1 MRKIAVLDQNT
12 IDKIA
17 AGEVV
22 ERPSSVVKELVE
34 NAIDAGA
41 TAVTVEITDGGK
53 KLIRITDNGAGI
65 EADQIPLAFLRHATS
80 KIEKVEDL
88 EQIASLGFRG
98 EALSSIAAVSQ
109 VELITK
115 TPSAVSGS
123 RYIIEGGVEHSLE
136 ELGAPEGTTFLVRNL
151 FYNTPARSKF
161 LKSDM
166 TEANYIHT
174 LMEQLALSHPE
185 ISFKYIQNRQ
195 VKLHS
200 SGNYSVK
207 DVIYSVYGRDITKA
221 LLDAEFEN
229 DFMKITGFV
238 GKPEIAR
245 GNRSFENYYINGRY
259 VKNNIIT
266 KAIENAYKGFL
277 MQHKFPFVS
286 LQMQMEG
293 NDLDVNV
300 HPAKR
305 EVRFAREQEVYE
317 AVYDTV
323 RRALTGKEM
332 IPKVT
337 LGKYEPVKKEEPVK
351 PSSVPEPFE
360 KKRREQL
367 YGHAEKE
374 IKETGISGDRAY
386 AGAGAFVPEKTKSW
400 MERPAY
406 QSTVKE
412 PSASYS
418 ASHTMETKKPQVF
431 SASEENLFQG
441 TLREKQEEEL
451 KREAETKLPAE
462 ENNELKNTNYIES
475 ENKNSG
481 SERSGPEKERLLL
494 EKTQT
499 KSVDSVEKPMD
510 AACDDHSPEKT
521 EQNPETVIREENGQE
536 LSSSDSEHNSREM
549 TAQEP
554 RQLELFEEK
563 LLAPE
568 SRERIRLVGQI
579 FDTYW
584 LAQFGDNFYIIDQ
597 HAAHEK
603 VYYERLVKSFRE
615 KTVDSQYLNPP
626 LIVTLNLQ
634 EENIL
639 KENQKYFSQFG
650 FEIEE
655 FGGKEY
661 RISAVPATLYGFSE
675 EALFLEMLD
684 QLSGSGEKDALD
696 IFASRLATMACKAA
710 VKGNHAMSAKEAEK
724 LIDELLTLDNP
735 YHCPHGRPTII
746 SMTRTELEKK
756 FKRIV

>member
-161 LKSDM
+161 LKSNM

-266 KAIENAYKGFL
+266 KAIESAYKGFL

-323 RRALTGKEM
+323 RKALMGREM

-337 LGKYEPVKKEEPVK
+337 LGKSEPVKKEEPVK

-367 YGHAEKE
+367 CGHAEKE

-412 PSASYS
+412 PSVSYS
-418 ASHTMETKKPQVF
+418 ASHTTETKKPQVF
-431 SASEENLFQG
+431 SASEEDLFQG

-451 KREAETKLPAE
+451 KRETETKLPAE
-462 ENNELKNTNYIES
+462 ENRELKNTGRS
-475 ENKNSG
+475 QMKNTVPVSQNTNQKKEHWI
-481 SERSGPEKERLLL
+481 SEKE
-494 EKTQT
+494 
-499 KSVDSVEKPMD
+499 KPESGD
-510 AACDDHSPEKT
+510 FLSEPAEITHTSDSPEKT
-521 EQNPETVIREENGQE
+521 AQNLETVISVETEPGISAAE
-536 LSSSDSEHNSREM
+536 SDQNSHEM

-603 VYYERLVKSFRE
+603 VYYERLVKSFQE

-735 YHCPHGRPTII
+735 YRCPHGRPTII

>member
-266 KAIENAYKGFL
+266 KAIESAYKGFL

-323 RRALTGKEM
+323 RKALMGREM

-337 LGKYEPVKKEEPVK
+337 LGKSEPVKKEEPVK

-367 YGHAEKE
+367 CGLAEKE

-412 PSASYS
+412 PSVSYS
-418 ASHTMETKKPQVF
+418 ASHTTETKKPQVF
-431 SASEENLFQG
+431 SASEEDLFQG

-451 KREAETKLPAE
+451 KRETETKLPAE
-462 ENNELKNTNYIES
+462 ENRELKNTGRS
-475 ENKNSG
+475 QMKNTVPVSQNTNQKKEHWI
-481 SERSGPEKERLLL
+481 SEKE
-494 EKTQT
+494 
-499 KSVDSVEKPMD
+499 KPESGD
-510 AACDDHSPEKT
+510 FLSEPAEITHTSDSPEKT
-521 EQNPETVIREENGQE
+521 AQNLETVISVETEPGISAAE
-536 LSSSDSEHNSREM
+536 SDQNSHEM
-549 TAQEP
+549 AEQEP

>member
-115 TPSAVSGS
+115 TSSAVSGS

-323 RRALTGKEM
+323 RRALMGKEM
-332 IPKVT
+332 IPKVSVGRPEPET
-337 LGKYEPVKKEEPVK
+337 KETPVKSV
-351 PSSVPEPFE
+351 SVPEPFE

-367 YGHAEKE
+367 YGHTEKE
-374 IKETGISGDRAY
+374 MQETGISGDRAY

-441 TLREKQEEEL
+441 TLREKLEEEL
-451 KREAETKLPAE
+451 KREAETTLLTEK
-462 ENNELKNTNYIES
+462 NSELKNTGCSQMKNTEPAS
-475 ENKNSG
+475 ENTNQKKEHWIS
-481 SERSGPEKERLLL
+481 EKEKPESGDFLSEPAEVVHTSDSL
-494 EKTQT
+494 EKNARSQKTA
-499 KSVDSVEKPMD
+499 DS
-510 AACDDHSPEKT
+510 AGT
-521 EQNPETVIREENGQE
+521 EPG
-536 LSSSDSEHNSREM
+536 LSSAESDQNSHEM
-549 TAQEP
+549 AEQEP

-568 SRERIRLVGQI
+568 SREHIRLVGQI

>member
-451 KREAETKLPAE
+451 KRETETKLPAE
-462 ENNELKNTNYIES
+462 ENRELKNTGRS
-475 ENKNSG
+475 QMKNTVPVSQNTNQKKEHWI
-481 SERSGPEKERLLL
+481 SEKE
-494 EKTQT
+494 
-499 KSVDSVEKPMD
+499 KPESGD
-510 AACDDHSPEKT
+510 FLSEPAEITHTSDSPEKT
-521 EQNPETVIREENGQE
+521 AQNLETVISVEAEPGISAAE
-536 LSSSDSEHNSREM
+536 SDQNSHEM
-549 TAQEP
+549 AEQEP

>member
-123 RYIIEGGVEHSLE
+123 RYIIEGGMEHSLE

-151 FYNTPARSKF
+151 FYNTPARNKF

-166 TEANYIHT
+166 KDANYIHT

-266 KAIENAYKGFL
+266 KAIESAYKGFL

-332 IPKVT
+332 IPKVSVGRPEPET
-337 LGKYEPVKKEEPVK
+337 KETPVKSV
-351 PSSVPEPFE
+351 SVPEPFE

-367 YGHAEKE
+367 YGHTEKE
-374 IKETGISGDRAY
+374 MQETGISGDRAY
-386 AGAGAFVPEKTKSW
+386 SGAGSFVSKKTKSW

-412 PSASYS
+412 PSVSYS
-418 ASHTMETKKPQVF
+418 ASHTTETKKPQVF
-431 SASEENLFQG
+431 SASEEDLFQG

-451 KREAETKLPAE
+451 KRETETKRLAE
-462 ENNELKNTNYIES
+462 ENRELKNTGCSQMKNTVPVS
-475 ENKNSG
+475 ENTNQKKEHWIS
-481 SERSGPEKERLLL
+481 EKE
-494 EKTQT
+494 
-499 KSVDSVEKPMD
+499 KPESGD
-510 AACDDHSPEKT
+510 FLSEPAEITHTSDSPEKT
-521 EQNPETVIREENGQE
+521 AQNLETVISVETEPGISAAE
-536 LSSSDSEHNSREM
+536 SDQNSHEM
-549 TAQEP
+549 AEQEP

>member
-1 MRKIAVLDQNT
+1 MFIRNGEVTLRRIAVLDQNT

-53 KLIRITDNGAGI
+53 KLIRITDNGSGM
-65 EADQIPLAFLRHATS
+65 EEDQIPLAFLRHATS

-88 EQIASLGFRG
+88 EHIASLGFRG

-115 TPSAVSGS
+115 TPSAISGN
-123 RYIIEGGVEHSLE
+123 RYVIEGGVEHSLE

-161 LKSDM
+161 LKSDT

-185 ISFKYIQNRQ
+185 ISFKYIQNKQ
-195 VKLHS
+195 VKLHT

-207 DVIYSVYGRDITKA
+207 DVIYSVYGRDIAKA
-221 LLDAEFEN
+221 LLEVEQEN
-229 DFMKITGFV
+229 SFMKISGFV

-286 LQMQMEG
+286 LRMEMEG

-305 EVRFAREQEVYE
+305 EVRFAREQEVYD
-317 AVYDTV
+317 AIYDTV
-323 RRALTGKEM
+323 RNALTRREM

-337 LGKYEPVKKEEPVK
+337 LGPEEISRKEDVVK
-351 PSSVPEPFE
+351 SSAVPEPFE
-360 KKRREQL
+360 QKRREQI
-367 YGHAEKE
+367 YGAP
-374 IKETGISGDRAY
+374 IS
-386 AGAGAFVPEKTKSW
+386 
-400 MERPAY
+400 RP
-406 QSTVKE
+406 QPVRES
-412 PSASYS
+412 PASYS
-418 ASHTMETKKPQVF
+418 TMHPAKTEGILSEKNPSPALTP
-431 SASEENLFQG
+431 SEENLFTG
-441 TLREKQEEEL
+441 TLRKNQELDEVKKKVEL
-451 KREAETKLPAE
+451 EQQAKIAEVPAE
-462 ENNELKNTNYIES
+462 KTAPATATIPQETSAIAKPEESKIPDPPTAEESSDAAKPVQSIES
-475 ENKNSG
+475 EA
-481 SERSGPEKERLLL
+481 
-494 EKTQT
+494 Q
-499 KSVDSVEKPMD
+499 
-510 AACDDHSPEKT
+510 T
-521 EQNPETVIREENGQE
+521 EQTSTETP
-536 LSSSDSEHNSREM
+536 S
-549 TAQEP
+549 APAEP
-554 RQLELFEEK
+554 SPAPQKEPAPKQLELFEEK

-568 SRERIRLVGQI
+568 SRNRIRMIGQV

-584 LAQFGDNFYIIDQ
+584 LAEFDDNFYIIDQ

-603 VYYERLVKSFRE
+603 VYYERLVKKFRE
-615 KTVDSQYLNPP
+615 NSIDSQYLTPP
-626 LIVTLNLQ
+626 LIVSLNMQ
-634 EENIL
+634 EEEVLNAN
-639 KENQKYFSQFG
+639 KDYFEQFG
-650 FEIEE
+650 FEIEH
-655 FGGKEY
+655 FGGREY
-661 RISAVPATLYGFSE
+661 CISAVPSNLYGLTE
-675 EALFLEMLD
+675 EELFLEMLD
-684 QLSGSGEKDALD
+684 HLDSDNSKDALD

-710 VKGNHAMSAKEAEK
+710 VKGNNRLSMEEAEK
-724 LIDELLTLDNP
+724 LLDELMTLENP

-746 SMTRTELEKK
+746 SMTKTEMEKK

>member
-53 KLIRITDNGAGI
+53 KLIRITDNGSGM
-65 EADQIPLAFLRHATS
+65 EAEQIPLAFLRHATS

-88 EQIASLGFRG
+88 EHIASLGFRG

-115 TPSAVSGS
+115 TLSSVSGS
-123 RYIIEGGVEHSLE
+123 RYVIEGGQEHSLE

-185 ISFKYIQNRQ
+185 ISFKYIQNKQ
-195 VKLHS
+195 VKLHT

-207 DVIYSVYGRDITKA
+207 DVIYSVYGREIARA
-221 LLDAEFEN
+221 LLEVSQEN
-229 DFMKITGFV
+229 SFMKIEGFV

-266 KAIENAYKGFL
+266 KAIENAYRGFL

-286 LQMQMEG
+286 LRMEMEG

-305 EVRFAREQEVYE
+305 EVRFAREQEVYD

-323 RRALTGKEM
+323 RAALTRREM
-332 IPKVT
+332 IPKVS
-337 LGKYEPVKKEEPVK
+337 VDSSSVKEEKEEKVTRAA
-351 PSSVPEPFE
+351 VPEPFE
-360 KKRREQL
+360 QKRREVL
-367 YGHAEKE
+367 YGARKPVPSEKKPVVSVARE
-374 IKETGISGDRAY
+374 SEAPYR
-386 AGAGAFVPEKTKSW
+386 
-400 MERPAY
+400 
-406 QSTVKE
+406 
-412 PSASYS
+412 PSAIRE
-418 ASHTMETKKPQVF
+418 ETVISEPKVPAF
-431 SASEENLFQG
+431 SKDEEKMFSG
-441 TLREKQEEEL
+441 TLRENQKD
-451 KREAETKLPAE
+451 
-462 ENNELKNTNYIES
+462 
-475 ENKNSG
+475 
-481 SERSGPEKERLLL
+481 
-494 EKTQT
+494 TQT
-499 KSVDSVEKPMD
+499 P
-510 AACDDHSPEKT
+510 P
-521 EQNPETVIREENGQE
+521 Q
-536 LSSSDSEHNSREM
+536 
-549 TAQEP
+549 
-554 RQLELFEEK
+554 QLELFEEK

-568 SRERIRLVGQI
+568 SRSRIELIGQI

-584 LAQFGDNFYIIDQ
+584 LVQFEDNFYIIDQ

-603 VYYERLVKSFRE
+603 VYYERMVKQFRE
-615 KTVDSQYLNPP
+615 HSIDSQYLNPP
-626 LIVTLNLQ
+626 LIVTLSMQ
-634 EENIL
+634 EEEIL
-639 KENQKYFSQFG
+639 KSNLNYFEQFG
-650 FEIEE
+650 FEIEN
-655 FGGKEY
+655 FGGREY
-661 RISAVPATLYGFSE
+661 RISAVPSNLYGLTE
-675 EALFLEMLD
+675 EELFLEMLD
-684 QLSGSGEKDALD
+684 NLASNNSKDALD
-696 IFASRLATMACKAA
+696 IFAARLATMACKAA
-710 VKGNHAMSAKEAEK
+710 VKGNHAMSSQEAEK
-724 LIDELLTLDNP
+724 LIDELLTLENP

-746 SMTRTELEKK
+746 AMTRTELEKK

>member
-53 KLIRITDNGAGI
+53 KLIRITDNGSGM
-65 EADQIPLAFLRHATS
+65 EEEQIPLAFLRHATS

-88 EQIASLGFRG
+88 EHIASLGFRG

-115 TPSAVSGS
+115 TPSAISGN
-123 RYIIEGGVEHSLE
+123 RYVIEGGMEHSLE

-161 LKSDM
+161 LKSDS

-185 ISFKYIQNRQ
+185 ISFKYIQNKQ
-195 VKLHS
+195 VKLHT
-200 SGNYSVK
+200 SGNYSVR
-207 DVIYSVYGRDITKA
+207 DVIYSVYGRDIAKA
-221 LLDAEFEN
+221 LLEVEWEN
-229 DFMKITGFV
+229 SFMKITGFV

-286 LQMQMEG
+286 LRMEMEG

-305 EVRFAREQEVYE
+305 EVRFAREQEVYD

-323 RRALTGKEM
+323 HTALTRREM

-337 LGKYEPVKKEEPVK
+337 LGTDEPVKKEAKETVK
-351 PSSVPEPFE
+351 SAAVPEPFE
-360 KKRREQL
+360 QKRREQIYKAGAARSL
-367 YGHAEKE
+367 VRESPVFTPLEETFFEGTLKKNQELDEAKSRQAAVPPSKPEKKTEKE
-374 IKETGISGDRAY
+374 
-386 AGAGAFVPEKTKSW
+386 
-400 MERPAY
+400 
-406 QSTVKE
+406 
-412 PSASYS
+412 
-418 ASHTMETKKPQVF
+418 
-431 SASEENLFQG
+431 
-441 TLREKQEEEL
+441 
-451 KREAETKLPAE
+451 
-462 ENNELKNTNYIES
+462 
-475 ENKNSG
+475 
-481 SERSGPEKERLLL
+481 PEKEP
-494 EKTQT
+494 E
-499 KSVDSVEKPMD
+499 EKPGIK
-510 AACDDHSPEKT
+510 PEINT
-521 EQNPETVIREENGQE
+521 EIRSEIKPEEKQPELRQPEPE
-536 LSSSDSEHNSREM
+536 LS
-549 TAQEP
+549 EP
-554 RQLELFEEK
+554 KPKQLELFEEK
-563 LLAPE
+563 LLSPQ
-568 SRERIRLVGQI
+568 SRSRIRMIGQV

-584 LAQFGDNFYIIDQ
+584 LAQFEDKFYIIDQ

-603 VYYERLVKSFRE
+603 IYYERLVRKFRE
-615 KTVDSQYLNPP
+615 HSIDSQYLTPP
-626 LIVTLNLQ
+626 LIVSLNMQ
-634 EENIL
+634 EEEVLNA
-639 KENQKYFSQFG
+639 NRDYFEKFG
-650 FEIEE
+650 FEIEH
-655 FGGKEY
+655 FGGREY
-661 RISAVPATLYGFSE
+661 CISAVPSNLYGLTE
-675 EALFLEMLD
+675 EELFLEMLD
-684 QLSGSGEKDALD
+684 QLESDHSKDTLD

-710 VKGNHAMSAKEAEK
+710 VKGNNRLSMEEAEK
-724 LIDELLTLDNP
+724 LLDELITLENP

-746 SMTRTELEKK
+746 SMTKTEMEKK

>member
-266 KAIENAYKGFL
+266 KAIESAYKGFL

-323 RRALTGKEM
+323 RKALMGREM

-337 LGKYEPVKKEEPVK
+337 LGKSEPVKKEEPVK

-367 YGHAEKE
+367 CGHAEKE

-412 PSASYS
+412 PSVSYS
-418 ASHTMETKKPQVF
+418 ASHTTETKKPQVF
-431 SASEENLFQG
+431 SASEEDLFQG

-451 KREAETKLPAE
+451 KRETETKLPAE
-462 ENNELKNTNYIES
+462 ENRELKNTGRS
-475 ENKNSG
+475 QMKNTVPVSQNTNQKKEHWI
-481 SERSGPEKERLLL
+481 SEKE
-494 EKTQT
+494 
-499 KSVDSVEKPMD
+499 KPESGD
-510 AACDDHSPEKT
+510 FLSEPAEITHTSDSPEKT
-521 EQNPETVIREENGQE
+521 AQNLETVISVETEPGISAAE
-536 LSSSDSEHNSREM
+536 SDQNSHEM
-549 TAQEP
+549 AEQEP

-661 RISAVPATLYGFSE
+661 RISALPATLYGFSE

>member
-53 KLIRITDNGAGI
+53 KLIRITDNGSGM
-65 EADQIPLAFLRHATS
+65 EEEQIPLAFLRHATS
-80 KIEKVEDL
+80 KIETGEAL
-88 EQIASLGFRG
+88 EHRASLGFRG

-109 VELITK
+109 GELITK
-115 TPSAVSGS
+115 TPSAISGN
-123 RYIIEGGVEHSLE
+123 RYVIEGGMEHSLE

-161 LKSDM
+161 LKSDS

-185 ISFKYIQNRQ
+185 ISFKYIQNKQ
-195 VKLHS
+195 VKLHT
-200 SGNYSVK
+200 SGNYSVR
-207 DVIYSVYGRDITKA
+207 DVIYSVYGRDIAKA
-221 LLDAEFEN
+221 LLEVEWEN
-229 DFMKITGFV
+229 SFMKITGFV

-286 LQMQMEG
+286 LRMEMEG

-305 EVRFAREQEVYE
+305 EVRFAREQEVYD

-323 RRALTGKEM
+323 HTALTRREM

-337 LGKYEPVKKEEPVK
+337 LGTDEPVKKEAKETVK
-351 PSSVPEPFE
+351 SAAVPEPFE
-360 KKRREQL
+360 QKRREQI
-367 YGHAEKE
+367 YK
-374 IKETGISGDRAY
+374 
-386 AGAGAFVPEKTKSW
+386 AGAARSLVRESPVFTPLEETFFEGTLKKNQELDEAKSRQAAVPPSKPEKK
-400 MERPAY
+400 
-406 QSTVKE
+406 
-412 PSASYS
+412 
-418 ASHTMETKKPQVF
+418 
-431 SASEENLFQG
+431 
-441 TLREKQEEEL
+441 
-451 KREAETKLPAE
+451 
-462 ENNELKNTNYIES
+462 
-475 ENKNSG
+475 
-481 SERSGPEKERLLL
+481 PEKEP
-494 EKTQT
+494 E
-499 KSVDSVEKPMD
+499 EKPGIK
-510 AACDDHSPEKT
+510 PEINT
-521 EQNPETVIREENGQE
+521 EIRSEIKPEEKQPELRQPEPE
-536 LSSSDSEHNSREM
+536 LS
-549 TAQEP
+549 EP
-554 RQLELFEEK
+554 KPKQLELFEEK
-563 LLAPE
+563 LLSPQ
-568 SRERIRLVGQI
+568 SRSRIRMIGQV

-584 LAQFGDNFYIIDQ
+584 LAQFEDKFYIIDQ

-603 VYYERLVKSFRE
+603 IYYERLVRKFRE
-615 KTVDSQYLNPP
+615 HSIDSQYLTPP
-626 LIVTLNLQ
+626 LIVSLNMQ
-634 EENIL
+634 EEEVLNA
-639 KENQKYFSQFG
+639 NRDYFEKFG
-650 FEIEE
+650 FEIEH
-655 FGGKEY
+655 FGGREY
-661 RISAVPATLYGFSE
+661 CISAVPSNLYGLTE
-675 EALFLEMLD
+675 EELFLEMLD
-684 QLSGSGEKDALD
+684 QLESDHSKDTLD

-710 VKGNHAMSAKEAEK
+710 VKGNNRLSMEEAEK
-724 LIDELLTLDNP
+724 LLDELITLENP

-746 SMTRTELEKK
+746 SMTKTEMEKK

>member
-53 KLIRITDNGAGI
+53 KMIRITDNGAGI
-65 EADQIPLAFLRHATS
+65 EAGQIPLAFLRHATS

-161 LKSDM
+161 LKSDT

-200 SGNYSVK
+200 SGNYNVK

-221 LLDAEFEN
+221 LLEADFEN

-266 KAIENAYKGFL
+266 KAIESAYKGFL

-323 RRALTGKEM
+323 RKALMGREM

-337 LGKYEPVKKEEPVK
+337 LGKSEPVKKEEPVK

-367 YGHAEKE
+367 CGHAEKE

-412 PSASYS
+412 PSVSYS
-418 ASHTMETKKPQVF
+418 ASHTTETKKPQVF
-431 SASEENLFQG
+431 SASEEDLFQG

-451 KREAETKLPAE
+451 KRETETKLPAE
-462 ENNELKNTNYIES
+462 ENRELKNTGRS
-475 ENKNSG
+475 QMKNTVPVSQNTNQKKEHWI
-481 SERSGPEKERLLL
+481 SEKE
-494 EKTQT
+494 
-499 KSVDSVEKPMD
+499 KPESGD
-510 AACDDHSPEKT
+510 FLSEPAEITHTSDSPEKT
-521 EQNPETVIREENGQE
+521 AQNLETVISVETEPGISAAE
-536 LSSSDSEHNSREM
+536 SDQNSHEM

-603 VYYERLVKSFRE
+603 VYYERLVKSFQE

>member
-441 TLREKQEEEL
+441 TLREKLEEEL
-451 KREAETKLPAE
+451 KREAETTLLTEK
-462 ENNELKNTNYIES
+462 NSELKNTGCSQMKNTEPAS
-475 ENKNSG
+475 ENTNQKKEHWIS
-481 SERSGPEKERLLL
+481 EKEKPESGDFLSEPAEVVHTSDSL
-494 EKTQT
+494 EKNARSQKTA
-499 KSVDSVEKPMD
+499 DS
-510 AACDDHSPEKT
+510 AGT
-521 EQNPETVIREENGQE
+521 EPG
-536 LSSSDSEHNSREM
+536 LSSAESDQNSHEM
-549 TAQEP
+549 AEQEP

-568 SRERIRLVGQI
+568 SREHIRLVGQI